1 VVTTVLAF
9 TALGFVIGYLLGCTR
24 SRDRLPREVYD
35 RHGRRL
41 F

>member
-1 VVTTVLAF
+1 MVTVVVF
-9 TALGFVIGYLLGCTR
+9 TLMGFAVGYLIGCTR

-35 RHGRRL
+35 RDGRRI